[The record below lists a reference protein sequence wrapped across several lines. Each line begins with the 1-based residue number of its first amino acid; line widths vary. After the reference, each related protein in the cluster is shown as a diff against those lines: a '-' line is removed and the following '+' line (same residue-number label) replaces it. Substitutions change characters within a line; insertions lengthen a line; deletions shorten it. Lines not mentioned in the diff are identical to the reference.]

1 MEAILN
7 LYKTYGDSEYFG
19 EVVSKT
25 THMIQTAVAAQNNNE
40 PDYLVLACLLHDIG
54 HFLEPDNM
62 NGLGVIEHGK
72 VGADFLRS
80 IKMNE
85 KVCCLVENHVLAKK
99 YLVSKYED
107 YYNKLSCAS
116 KQTLEYQGG
125 KMTQQEMKLF
135 ENNSHFKDS
144 LKVRNYDDIG
154 KNIDKAIPSL
164 ESFIPLINKYL
175 DDNIYKYYN
184 NSLKKNGYLLIKNY
198 FKLDEVFFIKNFKKY
213 LEQLPE
219 QKGKYMIY
227 YENINNTDVRS
238 RVEHFVPYFETINN
252 LLKTNIEPLLEK
264 ILEEKIILFK
274 DKLNW
279 KYPNGDGFKAHQDHP
294 AWSDFP
300 VSRFYSVA
308 LFADNSTKQ
317 NGCLEIVKEKNN
329 NGLYN
334 TNGCINETVEQT
346 LHWEYLEAT
355 SADLLI
361 FDSFIPHRSDK
372 NTTESSRSIFYFTYN
387 KLSEGDHYNNYVENK
402 RKYFPPP
409 NERNTTVNVENNKYN
424 LGNPLK

>member
-1 MEAILN
+1 MEAIIN
-7 LYKTYGDSEYFG
+7 LYKLHGDSEYFG

-80 IKMNE
+80 LKMNE

-99 YLVSKYED
+99 YLVSKYDD
-107 YYNKLSCAS
+107 YYNKLSDAS
-116 KQTLEYQGG
+116 KQTLEFQGG
-125 KMTQQEMKLF
+125 KMTSDEMKLF
-135 ENNSHFKDS
+135 ENDSNFNDS

-154 KNIDKAIPSL
+154 KNVDTNIPVL
-164 ESFIPLINKYL
+164 ETFIPLISKYL
-175 DDNIYKYYN
+175 DDNIYKDYS
-184 NSLKKNGYLLIKNY
+184 NSLKKNGYILIKDY
-198 FKLDEVFFIKNFKKY
+198 FKPDEVFFIKNLKKN
-213 LEQLPE
+213 LEELQE
-219 QKGKYMIY
+219 EKGKYMIY
-227 YENINNTDVRS
+227 YEKINNKNVRS
-238 RVEHFVPYFETINN
+238 RVEHFVPYFESINN

-264 ILEEKIILFK
+264 ILNEKITLFK

-279 KYPNGDGFKAHQDHP
+279 KYPNGDGFKVHQDHP

-300 VSRFYSVA
+300 ISRFYSVS
-308 LFADNSTKQ
+308 LFADEATQ
-317 NGCLEIVKEKNN
+317 ANGCLEIAKENNN

-334 TNGCINETVEQT
+334 ANGCINETVENS

-361 FDSFIPHRSDK
+361 FDSFIPHRSAK
-372 NTTESSRSIFYFTYN
+372 NTTNKSRSIFYFTYN
-387 KLSEGDHYNNYVENK
+387 KLSEGDYYNDYVKNK
-402 RKYFPPP
+402 RKYFPPT
-409 NERNTTVNVENNKYN
+409 NERTNTINVENNKYN

>member
-1 MEAILN
+1 MESILN
-7 LYKTYGDSEYFG
+7 LYNTHGNSEYFG

-25 THMIQTAVAAQNNNE
+25 THMIQTAIAAQNNNE

-99 YLVSKYED
+99 YLVSKYDD
-107 YYNKLSCAS
+107 YYNKLSDAS
-116 KQTLEYQGG
+116 KKTLEFQGG
-125 KMTQQEMKLF
+125 KMTENEMRLF
-135 ENNSHFKDS
+135 ENDSNFKDS

-154 KNIDKAIPSL
+154 KNVDTNIPSL
-164 ESFIPLINKYL
+164 ESFIPLIYKYL
-175 DDNIYKYYN
+175 DTNLYKDYN
-184 NSLKKNGYLLIKNY
+184 SSLKKNGYLLIKNY
-198 FKLDEVFFIKNFKKY
+198 FTSDEIFFIKKFKET
-213 LEQLPE
+213 LENLQE
-219 QKGKYMIY
+219 KKGEYMIY
-227 YENINNTDVRS
+227 YENINNKNVKS
-238 RVEHFVPYFETINN
+238 RVEHFVPYFSNINY
-252 LLKTNIEPLLEK
+252 LLKTNIEPLLDNILGEK
-264 ILEEKIILFK
+264 ITLFK

-279 KYPNGDGFKAHQDHP
+279 KYPQGDGFKAHQDHP
-294 AWSDFP
+294 AWNDFP
-300 VSRFYSVA
+300 ITRFYSIA
-308 LFADNSTKQ
+308 LFANNSTKK

-334 TNGCINETVEQT
+334 TNGCINETVEKT
-346 LHWEYLEAT
+346 LNWEYLEAT

-361 FDSFIPHRSDK
+361 FDSFIPHRSAK
-372 NTTESSRSIFYFTYN
+372 NTTDKSRSIFYFTYN
-387 KLSEGDHYNNYVENK
+387 KLSEGDYYNDYVKNK
-402 RKYFPPP
+402 RKYFPPT
-409 NERNTTVNVENNKYN
+409 NERFEDIDIENNKYN